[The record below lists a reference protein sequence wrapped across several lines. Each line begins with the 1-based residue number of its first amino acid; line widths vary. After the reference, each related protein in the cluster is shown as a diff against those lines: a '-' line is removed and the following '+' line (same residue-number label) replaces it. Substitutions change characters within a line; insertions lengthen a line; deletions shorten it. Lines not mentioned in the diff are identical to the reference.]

1 MNARAEEHVVM
12 LPLGNRTGTV
22 KMISPTTGR
31 LVSRDQFRVLPM
43 PASVIAAMNE
53 FAHKDG
59 RTVRPA
65 GLGTYPNA
73 NNLAPEHRSD
83 LPDYIAI
90 TPHNGDQPDVEP
102 HHPGAI
108 APMGGAILADE
119 AGLAHHPLN
128 QPQEYDVGG
137 GGVASPGHPP
147 SDLSAQSDPLN
158 ELQEDEQDLEQPQRG
173 ENRGEIR
180 GEIRGD
186 LVMGGDAE
194 SGSNEYSEND
204 VAID

>member
-1 MNARAEEHVVM
+1 MC
-12 LPLGNRTGTV
+12 
-22 KMISPTTGR
+22 
-31 LVSRDQFRVLPM
+31 
-43 PASVIAAMNE
+43 
-53 FAHKDG
+53 
-59 RTVRPA
+59 
-65 GLGTYPNA
+65 
-73 NNLAPEHRSD
+73 
-83 LPDYIAI
+83 
-90 TPHNGDQPDVEP
+90 
-102 HHPGAI
+102 
-108 APMGGAILADE
+108 
-119 AGLAHHPLN
+119 
-128 QPQEYDVGG
+128 G

>member
-1 MNARAEEHVVM
+1 VRGACPREAFLGRKLDGRRDYRCAFGNYVLASTPTTDNTMNARAEEHVVM
-12 LPLGNRTGTV
+12 LPLGNRTGIV

-53 FAHKDG
+53 LARKDG

-65 GLGTYPNA
+65 GLGTYPSA

-128 QPQEYDVGG
+128 QPQEYDVWGG
-137 GGVASPGHPP
+137 CSVTWASPIR
-147 SDLSAQSDPLN
+147 
-158 ELQEDEQDLEQPQRG
+158 PQRT
-173 ENRGEIR
+173 E
-180 GEIRGD
+180 
-186 LVMGGDAE
+186 
-194 SGSNEYSEND
+194 
-204 VAID
+204 